1 VALQPDAHPESV
13 PHLRDGADREVRAA
27 RATVIPA
34 RGSGGLREGVN
45 SAERVETCLWGY
57 FLASCIGAFIRD
69 GISQPDGT
77 GAFSTH
83 PGSLA

>member
-1 VALQPDAHPESV
+1 MALQPDAHPESV

-45 SAERVETCLWGY
+45 SAERVETCLWGL
-57 FLASCIGAFIRD
+57 FS
-69 GISQPDGT
+69 GIMHWCFYS
-77 GAFSTH
+77 
-83 PGSLA
+83 